1 MLSDTRNENHP
12 RLQYLD
18 FIPDWPSNQFNPT
31 DSNRQRFDV
40 YACDELLEKIH
51 EVSSRP
57 KILTRIGDDELDDF
71 FRIIYAF
78 CRMAKIE
85 QQAQSKIRDPKDLY
99 LLSLAESI
107 EADYIVSGDADLL
120 DLQQHG
126 QTKMIKLV
134 DFKAKFLEN

>member
-1 MLSDTRNENHP
+1 MKII
-12 RLQYLD
+12 LD
-18 FIPDWPSNQFNPT
+18 CNIWISFLIGHQINSIQQILT
-31 DSNRQRFDV
+31 DMRFDV
-40 YACDELLEKIH
+40 YACDELLEEIH

-57 KILTRIGDDELDDF
+57 KILTRIGNDELDDF

-107 EADYIVSGDADLL
+107 EADYIVSGDANLL

>member
-1 MLSDTRNENHP
+1 MKII
-12 RLQYLD
+12 LD
-18 FIPDWPSNQFNPT
+18 CNIWISFLIGHQTNSIQQILT
-31 DSNRQRFDV
+31 DMRFDV
-40 YACDELLEKIH
+40 YICDELLEEIH

-57 KILTRIGDDELDDF
+57 KILTRIGNDELDDF

-78 CRMAKIE
+78 CQMAKIE
-85 QQAQSKIRDPKDLY
+85 RQAQSKIRDPKDLY

-134 DFKAKFLEN
+134 DFKARFLEN

>member
-1 MLSDTRNENHP
+1 MKII
-12 RLQYLD
+12 LD
-18 FIPDWPSNQFNPT
+18 CNIWISFLIGHQTNSIQQILT
-31 DSNRQRFDV
+31 DMRFDV
-40 YACDELLEKIH
+40 YVCDELLEEIH

-57 KILTRIGDDELDDF
+57 KILTRIGNDELDDF

-126 QTKMIKLV
+126 QTKMIRLV

>member
-1 MLSDTRNENHP
+1 MKII
-12 RLQYLD
+12 LD
-18 FIPDWPSNQFNPT
+18 CNIWISFLIGHQTNSIQQILT
-31 DSNRQRFDV
+31 DIRFDV
-40 YACDELLEKIH
+40 YICDELLEEIH

-57 KILTRIGDDELDDF
+57 KILTRIGNDELDDF

-126 QTKMIKLV
+126 QTKMIRLV

>member
-1 MLSDTRNENHP
+1 MKII
-12 RLQYLD
+12 LD
-18 FIPDWPSNQFNPT
+18 CNIWISFLIGHQTNPIQQILT
-31 DSNRQRFDV
+31 DMRFDV
-40 YACDELLEKIH
+40 YACDELLEEIH

-57 KILTRIGDDELDDF
+57 KILTRIGNDELDDF

-78 CRMAKIE
+78 CQMAKIE
-85 QQAQSKIRDPKDLY
+85 RQAQSKIRDPKDLY